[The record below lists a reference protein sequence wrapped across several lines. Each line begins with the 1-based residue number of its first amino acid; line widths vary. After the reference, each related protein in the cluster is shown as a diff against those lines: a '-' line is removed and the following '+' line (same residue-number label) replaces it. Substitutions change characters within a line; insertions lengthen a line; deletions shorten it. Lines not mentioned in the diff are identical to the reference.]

1 MFPAVALARI
11 SMLRNMMFLALEHMS
26 VLRIHHR
33 LKYVSTDDF
42 FIKQNFFFY
51 KNEKAKF
58 RKILTNTLH
67 LETLFTMVATSNGN
81 VSSPKES

>member
-1 MFPAVALARI
+1 MT
-11 SMLRNMMFLALEHMS
+11 SSSN
-26 VLRIHHR
+26 
-33 LKYVSTDDF
+33 KT
-42 FIKQNFFFY
+42 FFY
-51 KNEKAKF
+51 KNEKAEF